1 MVAER
6 DAESSRGQQHRR
18 DREVEPINAEVPE
31 IKRHRGQRKKKCA
44 DQEAARRPIDSI
56 GWDSK
61 DHRRVVENGRMPTNK
76 VNEVFSIF
84 VSLCLRNNIRIG
96 FVKNRRES
104 CLPLKEDGRES
115 HPPWSSYGLCRSAH
129 R

>member
-1 MVAER
+1 MIAER
-6 DAESSRGQQHRR
+6 NAEAGCGQQHCGN
-18 DREVEPINAEVPE
+18 DEMKPINPKVPNVE
-31 IKRHRGQRKKKCA
+31 RHRSQGEKKCA

-115 HPPWSSYGLCRSAH
+115 HPP
-129 R
+129 